1 VSIGA
6 RLSSV
11 ARRMAGREPEPEVCV
26 VSYPKCGRTWL
37 RVLVGKAL
45 CEQFGLDERQLFK
58 TLELSRAAKILP
70 TKFVHDGTGG
80 VAGVKWYEQEMDKSR
95 FAGKKVALLV
105 RDPRD
110 VVVSS
115 YFQAAKRMHAYAG
128 SIHEFTRD
136 ECFGIRTIVAMYG
149 AWQDSRQVPRDFLLL
164 RYEDMHRDPAAC
176 LRSLLAFMGLEHPKE
191 QAIAAAVRYGGF
203 ENMRRLESTGSFER
217 KLRPGDPEDPESY
230 QVRKGVVG
238 GYADYLSPEDIRY
251 VERACREAGSPFGA
265 GLPAKPE
272 PIPRR

>member
-1 VSIGA
+1 VRLGA
-6 RLSSV
+6 RLSNA
-11 ARRMAGREPEPEVCV
+11 ARRLARREPEPEVFV

-45 CEQFGLDERQLFK
+45 CEQFGLDESRLFK

-70 TKFVHDGTGG
+70 TKFVHDGAGG
-80 VAGVKWYEQEMDKSR
+80 VAGIRWHDQETDKSR
-95 FAGKKVALLV
+95 FADKKVALLV

-128 SIHEFTRD
+128 SIHEFIRD

-149 AWQDSRQVPRDFLLL
+149 AWEKSQHVPGDFLLL
-164 RYEDMHRDPAAC
+164 RYEDLHRDPAVC
-176 LRSLLAFMGLEHPKE
+176 LRSLLGFMELEQPNE
-191 QAIAAAVRYGGF
+191 AAIAAAVRYGGF
-203 ENMRRLESTGSFER
+203 ENMRRLEISGHFEH

-230 QVRKGVVG
+230 KVRKGVVG

-251 VERACREAGSPFGA
+251 VECVCREAGNPFGA
-265 GLPAKPE
+265 GLPAAPG
-272 PIPRR
+272 